1 MQKNKNYRK
10 GLPAIRTKM
19 SVLLGCV
26 CLSLC
31 CLPVS
36 GFAQNLGNGFYD
48 YGVACPK
55 SNDRGIVATTGAG
68 GRNVVLAWLFDH
80 RGGYALLSIDAASG
94 ATQQFS
100 VPFAPGDAPYASILS
115 SKNKFYGY
123 FNRNFAEFDPV
134 KNAFTFSQK
143 GFDLTAMSFTEDD
156 NGRIWAATYP
166 NCGLVAYEPGT
177 KELVNYGFLNK
188 EPWMQY
194 PRALAADAKGWI
206 YIAVGPTETQI
217 LAFNPQ
223 TKETRKLLNG
233 AQRQKGWP
241 SLYRALDGKVYATAS
256 EESGKSIRLFNGVA
270 DFTEQAFKVVNE
282 KPYIAGSQNLFYKK
296 FPDGSAIKSLDLGD
310 RELVIK
316 NTTGEKKLKFT
327 YTSEGSLVMGVD
339 VTARGQLIGGA
350 TFPMRYFIFDPA
362 ANKFEDY
369 GAYGQFNTSEAFK
382 NYVYFGAYPQGG
394 LVRYNADQA
403 ISKGANPVV
412 LATDKQHVHR
422 PHRVLVL
429 EQLNKVLLTGT
440 PEYGYTGGGMLIY
453 NNKEKTVKTLSD
465 SSLIPDQSTMSM
477 TELDPATVLG
487 GTTTAPGTGGLKK
500 AKEATLYL
508 FDAKNL
514 KVTWRGNVLAG
525 TQTYDDLCKIGKV
538 VYGIADSKWFFVFD
552 PSSRAIIYKEAI
564 PDAFGPVVTV
574 QSPRVFVRRPSGNA
588 LYVICKK
595 GILKVNASSFKLEK
609 VAQSPVA
616 IEAGG
621 TYYNNKI
628 YFISG
633 SHLCSYQLN

>member
-1 MQKNKNYRK
+1 MRKNKNCLKR
-10 GLPAIRTKM
+10 LHAIPATMNI
-19 SVLLGCV
+19 LLRFV
-26 CLSLC
+26 FLSLC
-31 CLPVS
+31 CLPEL

-55 SNDRGIVATTGAG
+55 SSDRGIVATTGAG
-68 GRNVVLAWLFDH
+68 SRNVVLAWLFDH
-80 RGGYALLSIDAASG
+80 RGGYALLSIDAATG

-100 VPFAPGDAPYASILS
+100 LPFAPGDAPYASILS
-115 SKNKFYGY
+115 SKNRLYGY
-123 FNRNFAEFDPV
+123 FNNHFAEFDPV

-166 NCGLVAYEPGT
+166 NCGLVAYAPDT

-188 EPWMQY
+188 ESWMQY
-194 PRALAADAKGWI
+194 PRAIASDTKGWI
-206 YIAVGPTETQI
+206 YVAVGPTETQI
-217 LAFNPQ
+217 IAFNPQ

-256 EESGKSIRLFNGVA
+256 TEAGKSIRLFDGVA
-270 DFTEQAFKVVNE
+270 DFTDQDFKVVNE
-282 KPYIAGSQNLFYKK
+282 KPCIAGSQTLFYKK
-296 FPDGSAIKSLDLGD
+296 FPDGSAIKSLDLEN
-310 RELVIK
+310 RELVIT

-339 VTARGQLIGGA
+339 VTARGRLIGGA

-369 GAYGQFNTSEAFK
+369 GAYGQFNTSVAFK
-382 NYVYFGAYPQGG
+382 NYVYFGSYPQGA
-394 LVRYNADQA
+394 LVRYNADQD

-412 LATDKQHVHR
+412 LAADKQNVHR
-422 PHRVLVL
+422 PHRVLAL

-453 NNKEKTVKTLSD
+453 SNKDKTAKTLTD

-477 TELDPATVLG
+477 TALDPVMVLS

-508 FDAKNL
+508 FNAEKL
-514 KVTWRGNVLAG
+514 KVTWSGAVLAG
-525 TQTYDDLCKIGKV
+525 TQTYDDLCKVGKV
-538 VYGIADSKWFFVFD
+538 VYGIADSKLFFVFD
-552 PSSRAIIYKEAI
+552 PSSRAIIYKETI
-564 PDAFGPVVTV
+564 PDDFGPVVTV
-574 QSPRVFVRRPSGNA
+574 QSPRVFVRNPSGNA
-588 LYVICKK
+588 LYLICKK
-595 GILKVNASSFKLEK
+595 GILKVNESSFKLEK

-621 TYYNNKI
+621 AYYNNKI